1 MRNLIVLAD
10 YCSDSL
16 AVQELRSALYGH
28 LSTQFSGYV
37 SFVHSSPSTIHTA
50 FLLHQL
56 LITEQRLGDPNNLV
70 VFMNTDP
77 RLQVT
82 SRVEKVQESP
92 LVIVRM
98 QSGAWVYGPNAG
110 YCLSLVQ
117 KDIEYLYVYPN
128 QDEKS
133 QFRSRDLYMRIGALL
148 IEEKEDE
155 MDLEELKIHNIPA
168 LDKFYIGHID
178 SYGNIKTTIPRSYL
192 KGKYG
197 FGDTVS
203 VTIGIVTK
211 KAFLVDNIFGKGLD
225 VLVVA
230 PGSSGSVDDPYLEI
244 AVWQHS
250 PLQSARK
257 FFPAAKPGDEVALA

>member
-16 AVQELRSALYGH
+16 AVQELRSTLYGH

-98 QSGAWVYGPNAG
+98 QSGAWVY
-110 YCLSLVQ
+110 
-117 KDIEYLYVYPN
+117 
-128 QDEKS
+128 
-133 QFRSRDLYMRIGALL
+133 
-148 IEEKEDE
+148 
-155 MDLEELKIHNIPA
+155 
-168 LDKFYIGHID
+168 
-178 SYGNIKTTIPRSYL
+178 
-192 KGKYG
+192 
-197 FGDTVS
+197 
-203 VTIGIVTK
+203 
-211 KAFLVDNIFGKGLD
+211 
-225 VLVVA
+225 
-230 PGSSGSVDDPYLEI
+230 
-244 AVWQHS
+244 
-250 PLQSARK
+250 
-257 FFPAAKPGDEVALA
+257 